1 MRRLVARILMATVGL
16 GLLGV
21 YLAVGLVVVEMAAW
35 LFAVR
40 PDPWVLVGGM
50 VGSAL
55 VFGYTSYRAGAK
67 RIVSG
72 LGAVELP
79 RSRAPWLY
87 RRLDRLS
94 AEMDAGNP
102 SIYVAAL
109 PAPNALAVGAGEGVV
124 VLDRDLFRILDGDE
138 MEAILAHELAHLETR
153 DALLQTLGSSLVQT
167 VSGVLFVLLLPV
179 GLVVAGVQRATAWLL
194 GRRPDPFDRH
204 LVRIHLRVAQ
214 FVLVFLLALT
224 LALRAHSRRREL
236 AADDR
241 AVAVTGDPLA
251 LARALTRIQ
260 RASRPRHGPLS
271 SLYIYGQ
278 EEEDA
283 LARLLAT
290 HPPMDD
296 RIERMVERAERT
308 PNGTLVR

>member
-21 YLAVGLVVVEMAAW
+21 YLAVGLVVVEAAAW

-167 VSGVLFVLLLPV
+167 VSGVLFVLLLPA

-224 LALRAHSRRREL
+224 LTLRAHSRRREL

-308 PNGTLVR
+308 ANGTPVR